1 MTPQNPLAA
10 WKGLTFK
17 RVHIAD
23 NVRICSQAA
32 PRRIRGSRLS
42 SEGDIEDIDWIEHVD
57 CDDKRLIGPFGR
69 GGGAWGAGLLCNM
82 LSAASAYLRDHSC
95 SLWKSFSRFEIRAR
109 VSFRYVAF
117 YDEGTFQDFFIQSL
131 FSIQV

>member
-42 SEGDIEDIDWIEHVD
+42 SEGEH
-57 CDDKRLIGPFGR
+57 
-69 GGGAWGAGLLCNM
+69 
-82 LSAASAYLRDHSC
+82 
-95 SLWKSFSRFEIRAR
+95 RAR
-109 VSFRYVAF
+109 DLCDCPGVPYAIPRHRILISLLLA
-117 YDEGTFQDFFIQSL
+117 TFQYL
-131 FSIQV
+131 